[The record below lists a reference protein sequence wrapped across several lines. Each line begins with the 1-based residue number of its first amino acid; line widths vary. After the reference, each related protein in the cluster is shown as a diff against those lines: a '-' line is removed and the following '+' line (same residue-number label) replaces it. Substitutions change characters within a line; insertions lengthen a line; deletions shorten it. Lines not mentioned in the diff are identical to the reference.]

1 MVFTSFFV
9 SLNTIDDVR
18 EMTRRDRTFDRSAI
32 TSSVRPSA
40 KYAFSGSMLRF
51 VNGSTP
57 IDGTDPDPALP
68 LWAPAAARVPG
79 CAGRVSRHVS
89 ISDLYA

>member
-1 MVFTSFFV
+1 MAFTSFLV
-9 SLNTIDDVR
+9 SLNIIDDVR
-18 EMTRRDRTFDRSAI
+18 EMTRRDRTFDRVEI

-51 VNGSTP
+51 VNGSTA
-57 IDGTDPDPALP
+57 IDGTDPEPALP
-68 LWAPAAARVPG
+68 PSAPAAARGPG

-89 ISDLYA
+89 ISDL

>member
-9 SLNTIDDVR
+9 SLKIIDDVR

-51 VNGSTP
+51 VNGSTA

-68 LWAPAAARVPG
+68 WALAAARGPG

-89 ISDLYA
+89 ISDHA